1 VRRAGGAPP
10 GRDRAGTPGRPLRGA
25 LVIGAASEA
34 ELLAA
39 LTPVAAGAPTAP
51 APEPPDPAVLAAP
64 VRLAIDYGDAA
75 ELAEKASLAA
85 TALRAGMPAMWRAL
99 TARGIFLGRGPA
111 ATTAFLYPGQGSQY
125 VNMLAELR
133 ASEPVVADTFAEVD
147 RIMAPRLGEPLTDAL
162 FVDPDDVAAVDR
174 LGRGLLRNE
183 ITQPAVIAA
192 DLALT
197 RLLAA
202 YGIEPDLIMGHSLG
216 EYGALVAAGCLTMA
230 DAIEAAL
237 TAVEVRG
244 RAMTA
249 QCGGDG
255 GAMAAVF
262 APMSEIERIVS
273 ASRGYV
279 LIANVNSTSQAVVG
293 GATAAVEAA
302 MAAFG
307 AVGYTAIRL
316 PVSHAFHTPTDAP
329 AGAALKQALADLCVG
344 PPNVPIVANLDGRFY
359 PDDGRQILDILC
371 RQVDSPVQFV
381 RGLHTLYDAGARV
394 FVELGPRKTLH
405 GFATDVFGSAQDD
418 VSVLFTNSP
427 KVPDA
432 VAVHQALC
440 GLYAAGLGGWDS

>member
-51 APEPPDPAVLAAP
+51 APEPPNPAVLAAP

-75 ELAEKASLAA
+75 ELAEKATLAA

-99 TARGIFLGRGPA
+99 TARGVFLGRGPA

-202 YGIEPDLIMGHSLG
+202 YGIEPDRIMGHSLG
-216 EYGALVAAGCLTMA
+216 EYGALVAAGCLT
-230 DAIEAAL
+230 
-237 TAVEVRG
+237 
-244 RAMTA
+244 
-249 QCGGDG
+249 
-255 GAMAAVF
+255 
-262 APMSEIERIVS
+262 IV
-273 ASRGYV
+273 
-279 LIANVNSTSQAVVG
+279 L
-293 GATAAVEAA
+293 
-302 MAAFG
+302 
-307 AVGYTAIRL
+307 
-316 PVSHAFHTPTDAP
+316 
-329 AGAALKQALADLCVG
+329 
-344 PPNVPIVANLDGRFY
+344 
-359 PDDGRQILDILC
+359 
-371 RQVDSPVQFV
+371 
-381 RGLHTLYDAGARV
+381 
-394 FVELGPRKTLH
+394 
-405 GFATDVFGSAQDD
+405 
-418 VSVLFTNSP
+418 
-427 KVPDA
+427 
-432 VAVHQALC
+432 
-440 GLYAAGLGGWDS
+440 